1 MEQLSCLGVCG
12 GVALNKQERCNGCR
26 GGERGVGPHGDGVV
40 RLHANPHLGEVET
53 PAWVMAK

>member
-1 MEQLSCLGVCG
+1 MDQLSCLGVCG

-26 GGERGVGPHGDGVV
+26 GERGVGPHGDGVV